1 MGNSDEILTAG
12 TYPSA
17 VKTVT
22 IAVNDDSDNF
32 NSSPTALNS
41 GTERVAAIDYS
52 GDVDC
57 FSFTPQE
64 TGSYKIYSS
73 GSVDLKGIL
82 YENDKKTA
90 IGTSYNAPESINFK
104 LARTLEKN
112 KTYYIRVDAEIN
124 GATGRYSINIEKIDE
139 PDDEYPAM
147 YNCDN
152 MIIVAAMNYNGNL
165 CNFSNYGGP
174 TQIAAPGDI
183 ILSTFATTKTYYRF
197 SGGTSMAA
205 PHVSGVAALIW
216 SYYKNLTAAQV
227 KQRIISPNNVSYSN
241 KLDGK
246 VSSNGCLNAWYAFS
260 NDSASPRKIPRR
272 ESLLYEIQKRKE
284 RIAEIKSKKPDNEK
298 TTGIFVKS
306 LNDNCIDILNEC
318 LSSYKYEIV
327 KQYDVTG
334 IYLLEFDS
342 IEHADEAINLLNARS
357 DIKFAEPNYVL
368 TLGGDY

>member
-1 MGNSDEILTAG
+1 MDINGHGTHVSGIIAAEQNNAKGVTGVAPETKIVPLKILGMPINGVSIYNQDIFNLIHAVEYINNNNIEIANMSIDFWDNSDVAI
-12 TYPSA
+12 
-17 VKTVT
+17 
-22 IAVNDDSDNF
+22 
-32 NSSPTALNS
+32 
-41 GTERVAAIDYS
+41 TELENAMKNASNTLFVVAA
-52 GDVDC
+52 GNN
-57 FSFTPQE
+57 
-64 TGSYKIYSS
+64 G
-73 GSVDLKGIL
+73 VDL
-82 YENDKKTA
+82 
-90 IGTSYNAPESINFK
+90 SIDSNH
-104 LARTLEKN
+104 
-112 KTYYIRVDAEIN
+112 
-124 GATGRYSINIEKIDE
+124 
-139 PDDEYPAM
+139 YPA
-147 YNCDN
+147 CADIDN
-152 MIIVAAMNYNGNL
+152 IIVVANL
-165 CNFSNYGGP
+165 MSDGTLSSTSNYGGN
-174 TQIAAPGDI
+174 TSIAAPGTGI
-183 ILSTFATTKTYYRF
+183 YSTCPTNNYCLMD
-197 SGGTSMAA
+197 GTSMAA

-272 ESLLYEIQKRKE
+272 ESLLNEIQKRKE

-368 TLGGDY
+368 TLGWDY